1 MKKKEEYSEWALL
14 VVASFILSEGVSSV
28 TLFFIIQT
36 HLLCLILHGLFVH
49 HVATTVRMIGS
60 KHMLRE
66 SKPMDKPTSAA
77 VKHES
82 FFGVTAND
90 RTK

>member
-36 HLLCLILHGLFVH
+36 HLLCLILRGLFVH
-49 HVATTVRMIGS
+49 HVATTIRMIGS

-66 SKPMDKPTSAA
+66 SKPMDEPTSAA
-77 VKHES
+77 VKATRII
-82 FFGVTAND
+82 FWGNG
-90 RTK
+90 K